1 MKVKTYRAATLREAL
16 DKVKRD
22 LGADAF
28 ILGQREI
35 RPSNLLGLVQK
46 SRVEVTAAVDP
57 SSAPAQNETPK
68 KRQGRS
74 HTTDAIEQVKDRVQ
88 ISDAAPAP
96 PEAAAS
102 PHNEV
107 VLDEIRKLNAAI
119 RSMSTERP
127 PAQVV
132 WLKSRRFPTSATKE
146 LYATLVAAGID
157 EKLASSV
164 AADANG
170 SIDAAAAAL
179 AARIRI
185 HNLLPKAA
193 PDRTQVVAFLGPT
206 GVGKTTTIAKIAADA
221 AFNRNLK
228 VGLITL
234 DNFRIAAIEQ
244 LKTYGEIM
252 GISVHSVAGVHEL
265 PTAIKFLSDRDIVL
279 IDTAGRSH
287 REVCHEWELATFLHT
302 SEDIQ
307 KVLVLSATTRA
318 SDLAEIVDQYE
329 LFGTNCLVFTKL
341 DETATHGAILNE
353 LVRSGKPLAYVTV
366 GQTVPL
372 DIVKP
377 EARQLADVSI
387 GPKRA
392 ESWTRLIQ
400 KSRPQD
406 IPHSSKQTTKTI
418 RRQV

>member
-1 MKVKTYRAATLREAL
+1 M
-16 DKVKRD
+16 
-22 LGADAF
+22 
-28 ILGQREI
+28 
-35 RPSNLLGLVQK
+35 S
-46 SRVEVTAAVDP
+46 
-57 SSAPAQNETPK
+57 
-68 KRQGRS
+68 
-74 HTTDAIEQVKDRVQ
+74 IER
-88 ISDAAPAP
+88 
-96 PEAAAS
+96 
-102 PHNEV
+102 
-107 VLDEIRKLNAAI
+107 
-119 RSMSTERP
+119 

-185 HNLLPKAA
+185 HDLLPKAA
-193 PDRTQVVAFLGPT
+193 PDRTKVVAFLGPT

-265 PTAIKFLSDRDIVL
+265 PTAIKFLADRDLVL
-279 IDTAGRSH
+279 IDTAGKSH
-287 REVCHEWELATFLHT
+287 REVCHEWELARFLHT
-302 SEDIQ
+302 SEEIQ

-329 LFGTNCLVFTKL
+329 LFGPNCLIFTKL

-387 GPKRA
+387 GPKRV

-406 IPHSSKQTTKTI
+406 SPHSSKQTNKII